1 MKKYRSFDITDDWEY
16 NWGRCWTASQLANIL
31 LWIAKMIWHHNL
43 VSKFGKIAKRKVWEL
58 VGWWWGAEGDQVAE
72 QCTMSIKLEGFY
84 PPIYRAQESF
94 QSIVQHKEAKIR
106 ILCNGKPAGQL
117 QIIVFSVVILLKSF
131 VHSSVIF
138 PASQMPGW
146 VLGTARYPWGKWW
159 CCWNIGR
166 RWTSA
171 HKEQW
176 PYISTQPAPRLKA
189 SR

>member
-1 MKKYRSFDITDDWEY
+1 MYLDNTDDCR
-16 NWGRCWTASQLANIL
+16 RCWTASQLANIL

-106 ILCNGKPAGQL
+106 ILCNGKPSGQL
-117 QIIVFSVVILLKSF
+117 QIIVFNLVATFEILCAFFS
-131 VHSSVIF
+131 HISSK
-138 PASQMPGW
+138 PDAR
-146 VLGTARYPWGKWW
+146 LGSGNSKVSLGEMVMLLEHREAVNK
-159 CCWNIGR
+159 C
-166 RWTSA
+166 A
-171 HKEQW
+171 
-176 PYISTQPAPRLKA
+176 
-189 SR
+189 